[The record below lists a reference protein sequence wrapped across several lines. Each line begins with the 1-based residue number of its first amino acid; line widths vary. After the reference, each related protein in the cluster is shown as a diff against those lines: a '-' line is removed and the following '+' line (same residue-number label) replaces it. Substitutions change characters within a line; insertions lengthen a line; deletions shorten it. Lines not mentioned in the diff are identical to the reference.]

1 MAQIATA
8 CLLAAALWSAC
19 GGEPDDGAT
28 AEATATP
35 AAVATA
41 DATPTPAVATAVGT
55 ATPAEAATSAA
66 TATAAPAATA
76 ASAAVTPV
84 EIFDKVSPAIAFIE
98 TGMGTGSG
106 ILIEGGYV
114 VTNAHVVWPYEDAR
128 VVFPDGSEFTAV
140 PLRGWDLLADIAVL
154 GPIDAAA
161 DPVALVDGEDLPI
174 GSEVFLLGYPGE
186 VEAFPKPTLSR
197 GLLSRYREWEMLGIT
212 YLQTDAVAAGGQS
225 GGALLSSTGEVIGM
239 SGFNFTEGDFGLVAS
254 ATDIHPRI
262 EELIAG
268 RDPSGLADRRVPLSG
283 GEPRHEVELANLW
296 DEGSYVINAPI
307 GAEVRIEWRGANDGA
322 LEVFDSSGVS
332 ILEVDDGYSGTEVG
346 SIIVDRHGPLFLRVL
361 QLDEAGGAFV
371 LTSSHT
377 VAPLYDP
384 DDGQWVEVGQT
395 LVGSVDAPGDI
406 DYFMIALSA
415 GERIEVT
422 VSSILID
429 TTLIIDYQGAEEL
442 EVDDDGGGGLF
453 GTDSALVYRA
463 PHTGIYFMVV
473 GDLDLNGPGGY
484 ILTIE

>member
-8 CLLAAALWSAC
+8 CLMAAALWSAC
-19 GGEPDDGAT
+19 GGEPDDRAP

-35 AAVATA
+35 APVATA
-41 DATPTPAVATAVGT
+41 GGT
-55 ATPAEAATSAA
+55 ATPAVAVTAEA
-66 TATAAPAATA
+66 TATARAAATA
-76 ASAAVTPV
+76 EDTPRTAHLTPA
-84 EIFDKVSPAIAFIE
+84 EIFDRVSPAIAFIE
-98 TGMGTGSG
+98 TGMSTGSG

-114 VTNAHVVWPYEDAR
+114 VTNAHVVWPYEAAR
-128 VVFPDGSEFTAV
+128 VVLPDGSEFTAV

-154 GPIDAAA
+154 GPVDAAA
-161 DPVALVDGEDLPI
+161 DAVALVDGEDLPI

-197 GLLSRYREWEMLGIT
+197 GLLSRYREWEVLGIT

-225 GGALLSSTGEVIGM
+225 GGALLSSMGEVIGM

-268 RDPSGLADRRVPLSG
+268 RDPSGLAARHVPLSG
-283 GEPRHEVELANLW
+283 GERRYEVELANLW
-296 DEGSYVINAPI
+296 DEGIYVINEPM
-307 GAEVRIEWRGANDGA
+307 GAEVLIEWRGANDGA

-332 ILEVDDGYSGTEVG
+332 ILEVDDGYSGTEIG
-346 SIIVDRHGPLFLRVL
+346 SITVDRYGPLFLRVF
-361 QLDEAGGAFV
+361 QFDEARGAFV
-371 LTSSHT
+371 LTSSHS

-429 TTLIIDYQGAEEL
+429 TTLIIDYEGAEDI

-463 PHTGIYFMVV
+463 PHAGTYFMVV
-473 GDLDLNGPGGY
+473 GDLDLSGPGGY